1 MVVVARVG
9 SLASL
14 GMNVE
19 GMCPGMVVVMR
30 VGSSSSL
37 ASLGKNLGSESHR
50 VV

>member
-30 VGSSSSL
+30 VGSSSL
-37 ASLGKNLGSESHR
+37 ASLGKNLGEESHR